1 MECEDFFVTLQPTYK
16 NNKVLVKTMGG
27 FFGTIQKK
35 RCVEELFYGVDYQ
48 SHLGTKRG
56 GIATFSLETGGF
68 KRSIHNLESTYFR
81 TRFENELPGFYGE
94 AGIGVISDTDAQP
107 LLMNSHLGRFALVT
121 VGKVNNAEEV
131 AKKLL
136 DENMVLSEFSSG
148 RINPTE
154 LIGLLIIKGKDF
166 VDGIENVYKTVKGS
180 CSMLILTEDGVIAAR
195 DFWGRTPIVVGER
208 LDENG
213 NIEAMAATSETTAFP
228 NLGFQNNYY
237 VGPGEIVRLRATGME
252 QLRKPEENMQVC
264 SFLWIYYG
272 FPTSF
277 YEGKNVEEMRY
288 HTGFS
293 MGKEDETEVD
303 NAGGIPDSGIGMAL
317 GYAAGH
323 GVPYQRGISKY
334 TPTWPRSF
342 MPSNQATRN
351 LVAKMKLIPNQA
363 MLEGKRCLFCDDSI
377 VRGTQLRENTKIL
390 KDLGAKEVHMRI
402 ACPPLIWG
410 CPFINFS
417 ASKNVLELITRRIID
432 DFENGRKE
440 ETMLADVSG
449 ENSGHEAKA
458 AVTEERL
465 QQYAKTDSPEYKAMV
480 AEIAKRLNL
489 DSLKFTKLE
498 TIIEA
503 IGLPKC
509 KVCTHC
515 FDGSSAHTL

>member
-1 MECEDFFVTLQPTYK
+1 
-16 NNKVLVKTMGG
+16 MGG
-27 FFGTIQKK
+27 FFGTIQRH
-35 RCVEELFYGVDYQ
+35 RCVEELFYGIDYQ

-56 GIATFSLETGGF
+56 GMATFSLETGGF

-81 TRFENELPGFYGE
+81 TKFEDELPGFFGE

-121 VGKVNNAEEV
+121 VAKVNNAEEI

-166 VDGIENVYKTVKGS
+166 VEGIENVYKNVKGS

-208 LDENG
+208 RDKDG
-213 NIEAMAATSETTAFP
+213 NIEAMAATSESTAFP
-228 NLGFQNNYY
+228 NLGFDNNYY
-237 VGPGEIVRLRATGME
+237 VGPGEIVRLRANGME

-277 YEGKNVEEMRY
+277 YEGKNVEDMRY
-288 HTGFS
+288 HTGFK
-293 MGKEDETEVD
+293 MGQEDETEVD
-303 NAGGIPDSGIGMAL
+303 NAGGIPDSGLGMAT

-323 GVPYQRGISKY
+323 GVPYQRCISKY

-342 MPSNQATRN
+342 MPSNQMTRN

-363 MLEGKRCLFCDDSI
+363 MLKGKRCLFCDDSI
-377 VRGTQLRENTKIL
+377 VRGTQLRENTQIL

-417 ASKNVLELITRRIID
+417 ASKNEMELIARRVIK
-432 DFENGRKE
+432 DFETGNNKA
-440 ETMLADVSG
+440 TMLSDAATA
-449 ENSGHEAKA
+449 ENIEIP
-458 AVTEERL
+458 EERL
-465 QQYAKTDSPEYKAMV
+465 RTYAKTDSPEYKAMV
-480 AEIAKRLNL
+480 AEIAKRLNIDTL
-489 DSLKFTKLE
+489 QFSKLE

-515 FDGSSAHTL
+515 FDGSSSHTI

>member
-1 MECEDFFVTLQPTYK
+1 
-16 NNKVLVKTMGG
+16 MGG
-27 FFGTIQKK
+27 FFGTIQRH
-35 RCVEELFYGVDYQ
+35 RCVEELFYGIDYQ

-56 GIATFSLETGGF
+56 GMATYSLETGGF

-81 TRFENELPGFYGE
+81 TKFEEELPKFFGE

-121 VGKVNNAEEV
+121 VGRINNAEQI

-136 DENMVLSEFSSG
+136 NENMVLSEFSSG

-154 LIGLLIIKGKDF
+154 LIGLLIIKGKNF
-166 VDGIENVYKTVKGS
+166 VEGIENVYKNVKGS
-180 CSMLILTEDGVIAAR
+180 CSILLLTDNGIIAAR
-195 DFWGRTPIVVGER
+195 DFWGRTPIVIGTRKDAE
-208 LDENG
+208 G
-213 NIEAMAATSETTAFP
+213 KIEAMAATSESTAFP
-228 NLGFQNNYY
+228 NLGFEISHY
-237 VGPGEIVRLRATGME
+237 VGPGEIVKLTSAGME
-252 QLRKPEENMQVC
+252 QLRKPEENMQIC

-277 YEGKNVEEMRY
+277 YEGKNVEDMRY
-288 HTGFS
+288 QTGYA
-293 MGKEDETEVD
+293 MGQEDDTEVD
-303 NAGGIPDSGIGMAL
+303 NAGGIPDSGLGMAT

-323 GVPYQRGISKY
+323 KVPYQRCISKY

-342 MPSNQATRN
+342 MPSNQSTRN

-363 MLEGKRCLFCDDSI
+363 MLKGKRCLFCDDSI
-377 VRGTQLRENTKIL
+377 VRGTQLRENTEIL
-390 KDLGAKEVHMRI
+390 KELGAKEVHMRI

-417 ASKNVLELITRRIID
+417 ASKNEMELIARRVIK
-432 DFENGRKE
+432 DFETGNQKA
-440 ETMLADVSG
+440 TMLSDAPTA
-449 ENSGHEAKA
+449 ENI
-458 AVTEERL
+458 TIPEERL
-465 QQYAKTDSPEYKAMV
+465 KQYAKTDSPEYNAMV
-480 AEIAKRLNL
+480 EEIAKRLNI
-489 DSLKFTKLE
+489 DTLKFSKLE

-515 FDGSSAHTL
+515 FDGSSSHTI